1 MSSGFE
7 ERTQFRIYDLGIV
20 GSGPA
25 GLSAAAHAAELG
37 VPHVLLEAEGHV
49 SNTIHKYQKG
59 KHVMAE
65 PQVLPLRS
73 PLTFA
78 AGKREAVLD
87 AWTREAKALG
97 VNLRH
102 GAEVVRIDGQDG
114 MFEIRTRAGDAYICR
129 KVVLAIGLQ
138 GNLRKLGI
146 PGEEL
151 EGVQYQLDDP
161 DEYVDETI
169 VVVGAGDA
177 AIENALALAERNRVI
192 LLNRNEEF
200 ARCKEGNLQLV
211 LAAIKEGRIE
221 CRYGTSPIRI
231 ERAAA
236 AIDAPLALS
245 VKAPAG
251 PEAIE
256 CNRIIARLGAAPP
269 RKLVESFGV
278 KFPSDDPAS
287 VPQLTDTYESN
298 VKGLYIIGALGGY
311 PLIKQAMN
319 QGYEVVEF
327 ARGRRIEPADEPLL
341 ARKFAG
347 FSRTMNVSAV
357 LDHIEAHVPLLQ
369 GLNRLQLREFML
381 ESELRTPREGE
392 YVFRR
397 NDYTNSF
404 YMVVG
409 GEAMVEQL
417 SGGRTAGWFALGPGQ
432 FFGEL
437 GLISG
442 RRRANSVKA
451 GRDCVLIEAPRRA
464 MLKLIASVES
474 LRAIVDATFL
484 KRAVRAYLAPM
495 LPDAEL
501 DALLAEGV
509 DVRRFGGGEVLFR
522 EGDAPDGLYLI
533 RRGSVTI
540 SRTIA
545 GREVVLSY
553 LSAGNYVGEMAL
565 LSESPRT
572 ATVKAAV
579 TTEAVVLDADV
590 FKRVLARNPRWRE
603 EMEERFLDRLRSNA
617 AMEAQ
622 PDPGNIIA
630 FLMQQG
636 MGEATDVL
644 LIDESL
650 CIRCNNCE
658 KACADVHDGTSRL
671 NREAGPTF
679 AQIHVPTSCRHCEHP
694 HCMKEC
700 PPDAIHRS
708 ANGEVYV
715 DDTCIGCGNCERNCP
730 YGVIQM
736 AAADPDRRRPSL
748 WSWLML
754 GLGPEPG
761 MEPRVKSPDMPKK
774 AVKCDMCKDV
784 RGGAACVR
792 ACPTGAAVRVSPEQ
806 FLNYAGP
813 AA

>member
-1 MSSGFE
+1 M
-7 ERTQFRIYDLGIV
+7 TDTYQIAII

-25 GLSAAAHAAELG
+25 GLSAAAHAAGLG
-37 VPHVLLEAEGHV
+37 VSHVLLEAEPHV

-65 PQVLPLRS
+65 PQILPLRS
-73 PLTFA
+73 PLPFA
-78 AGKREAVLD
+78 AGKREAILD
-87 AWTREAKALG
+87 AWSREVVGKK
-97 VNLRH
+97 VNVRH
-102 GAEVVRIDGQDG
+102 GAEVTKVTGADGA
-114 MFEIRTRAGDAYICR
+114 FEIRTKGGEAIHAA
-129 KVVLAIGLQ
+129 KVILAIGLQ
-138 GNLRKLGI
+138 GNLRKLGVA
-146 PGEEL
+146 GEDL
-151 EGVQYQLDDP
+151 PGVQYQLDDP
-161 DEYVDETI
+161 DEYKDETI

-177 AIENALALAERNRVI
+177 AIENALALAGANRVVLI
-192 LLNRNEEF
+192 NRNEEF
-200 ARCKEGNLQLV
+200 ARCKEGNLALV
-211 LAAIKEGRIE
+211 LSAIRENRIE
-221 CRYGTSPIRI
+221 CRYGTSALDVQSNAG
-231 ERAAA
+231 E
-236 AIDAPLALS
+236 APLAFN
-245 VKAPAG
+245 VKTPAG
-251 PEAIE
+251 PDTIE
-256 CNRIIARLGAAPP
+256 CHRIIARLGATPP

-278 KFPSDDPAS
+278 KFPSADATALPELS
-287 VPQLTDTYESN
+287 ETYESN

-327 ARGRRIEPADEPLL
+327 ALGRQVAPADEPLL
-341 ARKFAG
+341 AKKLAATARG
-347 FSRTMNVSAV
+347 RSVSQV
-357 LDHIEAHVPLLQ
+357 LDDFQGQVPLLA
-369 GLNRLQLREFML
+369 GINRLQLREFML
-381 ESELRTPREGE
+381 ESDVVTPKAGE
-392 YVFRR
+392 IIFNR

-404 YMVVG
+404 FMVAAG
-409 GEAMVEQL
+409 SVEVEVL
-417 SGGRTAGWFALGPGQ
+417 EEGRHAGWFALGAGE

-442 RRRANSVKA
+442 RRRANSVRA
-451 GRDCVLIEAPRRA
+451 GKGCVLIEAPRRA

-474 LRAIVDATFL
+474 VRKRVDEAFL

-509 DVRRFGGGEVLFR
+509 QTKTFGGGEVLFE
-522 EGDAPDGLYLI
+522 EGDAPGGLYLL

-540 SRTIA
+540 SRVIA

-579 TTEAVVLDADV
+579 TTETVILDADV
-590 FKRVLARNPRWRE
+590 FKRVLARNPKWRE
-603 EMEERFLDRLRSNA
+603 DMEQRFLDRLRANA

-650 CIRCNNCE
+650 CVRCNNCE

-671 NREAGPTF
+671 DREAGPTF

-694 HCMKEC
+694 HCMKDC

-708 ANGEVYV
+708 ANGEVFV
-715 DDTCIGCGNCERNCP
+715 SDTCIGCGNCERNCP
-730 YGVIQM
+730 YGVIQL
-736 AAADPDRRRPSL
+736 AAVDPGRRRPSL
-748 WSWLML
+748 LSWLAF

-761 MEPRVKSPDMPKK
+761 MEPKTRSKDVQKK
-774 AVKCDMCKDV
+774 AVKCDMCKDLP
-784 RGGAACVR
+784 GGAACVR
-792 ACPTGAAVRVSPEQ
+792 ACPTGAAIRVSPEQ
-806 FLNYAGP
+806 FLNFAGP
-813 AA
+813 AD

>member
-1 MSSGFE
+1 MSANFDQ
-7 ERTQFRIYDLGIV
+7 RTEFRWHKIGII
-20 GSGPA
+20 GAGPA

-37 VPHVLLEAEGHV
+37 VSHVLLEAEPHV

-73 PLTFA
+73 AIPFA
-78 AGKREAVLD
+78 AGKREAVLE
-87 AWTREAKALG
+87 AWNAGLEKHN
-97 VNLRH
+97 VNVRH
-102 GAEVVRIDGQDG
+102 GADVATVQGEDGNFEV
-114 MFEIRTRAGDAYICR
+114 RTKQGDVFFCR
-129 KVVLAIGLQ
+129 KLILAIGLQ
-138 GNLRKLGI
+138 GNLRKMGV
-146 PGEEL
+146 PGEDL
-151 EGVQYQLDDP
+151 PGVQYQLDDP
-161 DEYVDETI
+161 DEYEGETI

-177 AIENALALAERNRVI
+177 AIENALALAERNRVV
-192 LLNRNEEF
+192 LVNRNEEF
-200 ARCKEGNLQLV
+200 ARCKEGNLTLV
-211 LAAIKEGRIE
+211 LNAIKEGRLE
-221 CRYGTSPIRI
+221 CRYGTSAMKV
-231 ERAAA
+231 ERLVEG
-236 AIDAPLALS
+236 DAPLGFS
-245 VKAPAG
+245 VKTPGG
-251 PEAIE
+251 PDLIE
-256 CNRIIARLGAAPP
+256 CHRIIARLGAIPP

-278 KFPSDDPAS
+278 QFPNSDPNA
-287 VPQLTDTYESN
+287 VPQLSDTYESN

-327 ARGRRIEPADEPLL
+327 ALGRPIAPADEPLL
-341 ARKFAG
+341 EEKFVRVARGMKVAQ
-347 FSRTMNVSAV
+347 V
-357 LDHIEAHVPLLQ
+357 LDFLQSNVPLLQ
-369 GLNRLQLREFML
+369 GINRLQLREFML
-381 ESELRTPREGE
+381 DSEVITPPEGE
-392 YVFRR
+392 EIFRR

-404 YMVVG
+404 YMVAA
-409 GEAMVEQL
+409 GEVLVETMKDGKP
-417 SGGRTAGWFALGPGQ
+417 SGWFPLGAGQ

-442 RRRANSVKA
+442 RRRSSTVKA
-451 GRDCVLIEAPRRA
+451 GRDCVLVEASRRA

-474 LRAIVDATFL
+474 VRKSVDDTFL
-484 KRAVRAYLAPM
+484 KRAVRTYLAPM
-495 LPDAEL
+495 LPDHEL
-501 DALLAEGV
+501 EALIAEGV
-509 DVRRFGGGEVLFR
+509 QVKKYGGGETLFE

-540 SRTIA
+540 SRAIA

-565 LSESPRT
+565 LSQSPRM

-590 FKRVLARNPRWRE
+590 FKGVLGRNPQWRE
-603 EMEERFLDRLRSNA
+603 EMEQRFLDRLRANA

-622 PDPGNIIA
+622 PDPGNIIS

-636 MGEATDVL
+636 VGEATDVL

-650 CIRCNNCE
+650 CVRCNNCE

-671 NREAGPTF
+671 DREAGPTF

-708 ANGEVYV
+708 ASGEVYV
-715 DDTCIGCGNCERNCP
+715 EDTCIGCGNCERNCP
-730 YGVIQM
+730 YGVIQL
-736 AAADPDRRRPSL
+736 APVDPKRTRPSL
-748 WSWLML
+748 FSWLVL
-754 GLGPEPG
+754 GLGAEPG
-761 MEPRVKSPDMPKK
+761 MEPKPTSKEIPKK
-774 AVKCDMCKDV
+774 AVKCDMCKDLK
-784 RGGAACVR
+784 GGAACVR

>member
-1 MSSGFE
+1 MASAFDQ
-7 ERTQFRIYDLGIV
+7 RTEFRWYKIGIV

-37 VPHVLLEAEGHV
+37 VSHVLLEAEPHV

-65 PQVLPLRS
+65 PQILPLRAAI
-73 PLTFA
+73 PFA
-78 AGKREAVLD
+78 AGKRESVLEG
-87 AWTREAKALG
+87 WQQG
-97 VNLRH
+97 VEKHKVNVEH
-102 GAEVVRIDGQDG
+102 GADVVSISGQDG
-114 MFEIRTRAGDAYICR
+114 AFEVRTRTGGAFFCR
-129 KVVLAIGLQ
+129 KIILAIGLQ
-138 GNLRKLGI
+138 GNLRKLGV
-146 PGEEL
+146 PGEDL
-151 EGVQYQLDDP
+151 PGVQYQLDDP
-161 DEYVDETI
+161 DEYNGETI

-192 LLNRNEEF
+192 LVNRNEEF
-200 ARCKEGNLQLV
+200 ARCKEGNLTLV
-211 LAAIKEGRIE
+211 MNAIKEGRIE
-221 CRYGTSPIRI
+221 CRYGTS
-231 ERAAA
+231 
-236 AIDAPLALS
+236 AIKVESLTEGDAPLGFS
-245 VKAPAG
+245 VKTPGG
-251 PEAIE
+251 PDLVE
-256 CNRIIARLGAAPP
+256 CHRIIARLGAVPP

-278 KFPSDDPAS
+278 KFPNADPNA

-319 QGYEVVEF
+319 QGYEAVEF
-327 ARGRRIEPADEPLL
+327 ALGRAIAPADEPLL
-341 ARKFAG
+341 EEKFRG
-347 FSRTMNVSAV
+347 FSRSMNVSQV
-357 LDHIEAHVPLLQ
+357 LDHIQANVPLLQ
-369 GLNRLQLREFML
+369 GINRLQLREFML
-381 ESELRTPREGE
+381 ESDVVTPREGE
-392 YVFRR
+392 AIFRR

-404 YMVVG
+404 FMVAG
-409 GEAMVEQL
+409 GEVLVEVLQE
-417 SGGRTAGWFALGPGQ
+417 GKPAGRFPLGAGE

-442 RRRANSVKA
+442 RRRSSTVTA
-451 GRDCVLIEAPRRA
+451 GRDCVLVEAPRRA
-464 MLKLIASVES
+464 MLKLVASVES
-474 LRAIVDATFL
+474 VRKRIDDTFL
-484 KRAVRAYLAPM
+484 KRAVRTYLAPM
-495 LPDAEL
+495 LPDHEL
-501 DALLAEGV
+501 EALLAEGV
-509 DVRRFGGGEVLFR
+509 QVKKYGGGEVLFT

-540 SRTIA
+540 SRIIA
-545 GREVVLSY
+545 GRDVVLSY

-565 LSESPRT
+565 LSESPRS

-579 TTEAVVLDADV
+579 TTEAVVLAADV
-590 FKRVLARNPRWRE
+590 FKRVLNRNPKWRE
-603 EMEERFLDRLRSNA
+603 DMEQRFLDRLRINA

-636 MGEATDVL
+636 VGEATDVL

-650 CIRCNNCE
+650 CVRCNNCE

-671 NREAGPTF
+671 DREAGPTF

-708 ANGEVYV
+708 ASGEVYV
-715 DDTCIGCGNCERNCP
+715 EDTCIGCGNCERNCP
-730 YGVIQM
+730 YGVIQL
-736 AAADPDRRRPSL
+736 APVDPKRKRPSL
-748 WSWLML
+748 FSWLVL

-761 MEPRVKSPDMPKK
+761 MEPKPKSKEIPKK
-774 AVKCDMCKDV
+774 AVKCDMCMDLP
-784 RGGAACVR
+784 GGAACVR

-813 AA
+813 E

>member
-1 MSSGFE
+1 MASAFDQ
-7 ERTQFRIYDLGIV
+7 RTEFRWHKIGII

-25 GLSAAAHAAELG
+25 GLSAAAHCAELG
-37 VPHVLLEAEGHV
+37 VSHVLLEAQGQV

-65 PQVLPLRS
+65 PQILPLRS
-73 PLTFA
+73 PLSFA
-78 AGKREAVLD
+78 AGKREAVLET
-87 AWTREAKALG
+87 WTRQVEEQG
-97 VNLRH
+97 VNVRYNC
-102 GAEVVRIDGQDG
+102 EVATITGEDNL
-114 MFEIRTRAGDAYICR
+114 FEVHTKSGETFFCR
-129 KVVLAIGLQ
+129 KIILAIGVQ
-138 GNLRKLGI
+138 GNLRKLGV
-146 PGEEL
+146 PGEDL
-151 EGVQYQLDDP
+151 AGVQYQLDDP
-161 DEYVDETI
+161 DEYNDETI

-177 AIENALALAERNRVI
+177 AIENALALAEKNRVI
-192 LLNRNEEF
+192 LINRNEEF
-200 ARCKEGNLQLV
+200 ARCKEGNLTLV
-211 LAAIKEGRIE
+211 LNAIKESRIE
-221 CRYGTSPIRI
+221 CRYGTSGSKLD
-231 ERAAA
+231 AGKG
-236 AIDAPLALS
+236 DAPLAFS
-245 VKAPAG
+245 VKAPGG
-251 PEAIE
+251 PDLIE
-256 CNRIIARLGAAPP
+256 CHRIIARLGAVPP
-269 RKLVESFGV
+269 RKLVEGFGV
-278 KFPSDDPAS
+278 KFPSSDPNA
-287 VPQLTDTYESN
+287 VPELSDTYESN

-319 QGYEVVEF
+319 QGYEAVEF
-327 ARGRRIEPADEPLL
+327 ALGKSIAPADEPLL
-341 ARKFAG
+341 AKKFAN
-347 FSRTMNVSAV
+347 FSRSMNVSQV
-357 LDHIEAHVPLLQ
+357 LDHIQANVPLLA
-369 GLNRLQLREFML
+369 GINRLQLREFML
-381 ESELRTPREGE
+381 ESELATPREGE
-392 YVFRR
+392 AIFKR

-404 YMVVG
+404 FMIAG
-409 GEAMVEQL
+409 GEVLVEVL
-417 SGGRTAGWFALGPGQ
+417 KDGKRAGWFPLGPGE

-442 RRRANSVKA
+442 RRRSNSVKA

-474 LRAIVDATFL
+474 IRKMVDETFL

-501 DALLAEGV
+501 DALLASGV
-509 DVRRFGGGEVLFR
+509 KAKKYGGGELLFK

-540 SRTIA
+540 SRVIA

-590 FKRVLARNPRWRE
+590 FKRVLARNPKWRE
-603 EMEERFLDRLRSNA
+603 EMEQRFLDRLRVNA

-622 PDPGNIIA
+622 PDPGNVIA

-636 MGEATDVL
+636 VGEATDVL

-650 CIRCNNCE
+650 CVRCNNCE

-715 DDTCIGCGNCERNCP
+715 DDTCIGCGNCEKNCP
-730 YGVIQM
+730 YGVIQL
-736 AAADPDRRRPSL
+736 APVDPGRKRPSL
-748 WSWLML
+748 FSWLAL
-754 GLGPEPG
+754 GVGPEPG
-761 MEPRVKSPDMPKK
+761 MEPKPKSKDIPKK
-774 AVKCDMCKDV
+774 AVKCDMCKDLP
-784 RGGAACVR
+784 GGAACVR

-813 AA
+813 ND